1 MFRSKKD
8 VDKHVADIYHKIKN
22 PTERT
27 LKGYSVAKLYYQVIT
42 YLPTEENRTV
52 PYLYAVL
59 YGTGT

>member
-42 YLPTEENRTV
+42 YPLMDYRTV
-52 PYLYAVL
+52 PYLYAFL
-59 YGTGT
+59 